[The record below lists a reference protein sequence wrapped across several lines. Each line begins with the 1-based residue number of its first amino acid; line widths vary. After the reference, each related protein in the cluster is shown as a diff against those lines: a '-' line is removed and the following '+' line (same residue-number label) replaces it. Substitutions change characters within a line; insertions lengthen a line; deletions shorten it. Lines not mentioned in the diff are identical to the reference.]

1 MSSDRREFMKLA
13 GATVAVASPALA
25 ATAAVAQTAG
35 QFKNIEHW
43 HSMRTAHCLTS
54 FR

>member
-35 QFKNIEHW
+35 QFKNIK
-43 HSMRTAHCLTS
+43 ALTS